1 MSKLKEAAESL
12 LKVADAIEKDAAEV
26 SEFVCEDCNH
36 TATLATIN
44 EKRLE
49 AASQSEE
56 EVKVAEITV
65 NDKINCPAC
74 DGVMAFRANEAS
86 APYYIDD
93 SEKTAEEEKTADE
106 PIDYDSLQRY
116 AKKE

>member
-26 SEFVCEDCNH
+26 SEFVCDKCNH

-44 EKRLE
+44 EKRHE
-49 AASQSEE
+49 AASQSGV
-56 EVKVAEITV
+56 EVKVADITV

-74 DGVMAFRANEAS
+74 DGAMAFRANEAS

-93 SEKTAEEEKTADE
+93 SEKTAENEKKADE

-116 AKKE
+116 AKKD